1 MENISKYISYA
12 EATKS
17 ETAKKLGLSNTPN
30 ETQLANMRLVGQCIF
45 DSVREFINGP
55 LFIWSF
61 FRSREVNNKT
71 KGASKTSEHMQGKAI
86 DMDAQI
92 YGGAT
97 NKEIFNYIKDNLE
110 FNQLIWEFGNDEEP
124 DWVHISYSYP
134 YNKKEVIKSIRVMEN
149 GKSKVKYIKYE

>member
-1 MENISKYISYA
+1 MENISKHISYS
-12 EATKS
+12 ESTKS

-30 ETQLANMRLVGQCIF
+30 ETQLANMKLVAERIF
-45 DSVREFINGP
+45 EVVRGYFNVP

-86 DMDAQI
+86 DIDGQI
-92 YGGAT
+92 YGGIT
-97 NKEIFNYIKDNLE
+97 NKEIFNYIKDNLD
-110 FNQLIWEFGNDEEP
+110 FQQLIWEFGNDEEP
-124 DWVHISYSYP
+124 DWVHVSYSYP